1 MPFIT
6 NQQLTP
12 VDVETPRK
20 LGITGVDCWW
30 MLNRDAGQS
39 QHLEFHVVELAP
51 GFLHDLHRHPQAGEI
66 VYMLEGEGDHLVED
80 GDPIRIRAGDL
91 VYIPAGEW
99 HGFRNSSD
107 ALVRMVGINEGVTHY
122 MDSGY
127 EDHPSVLAA
136 REA

>member
-1 MPFIT
+1 
-6 NQQLTP
+6 
-12 VDVETPRK
+12 
-20 LGITGVDCWW
+20 
-30 MLNRDAGQS
+30 
-39 QHLEFHVVELAP
+39 
-51 GFLHDLHRHPQAGEI
+51 
-66 VYMLEGEGDHLVED
+66 MLEGEGDHLVED

-127 EDHPSVLAA
+127 EDHPASSRRERRRRGGSDGEPRRAA
-136 REA
+136 RR